1 MRALAHLAL
10 HRISNRVSRPGSKV
24 WRQFNFLE
32 THRNRQVFFSSTDY
46 STAKSSKRKTNAD
59 LPNLVTH
66 DQMLRLLSDNGGK
79 MVTRAFIVYC
89 QLSNYGA
96 IPMRETSELMLSHCF
111 NVQSALKPLEHLM
124 IYEDFNDMELVRR
137 AFDMCSRGNAP
148 HACQIILKMMKR
160 KNMKPTSEMYGFLVN
175 AYSRSGQQAA
185 ALNAFQEYVQVYD
198 EKYKNGRHV
207 LYSSAINA
215 CHQDYGGDSELKV
228 GTAFEILR
236 DYIEEVQKYA

>member
-1 MRALAHLAL
+1 MRISRRIINIFTSRNNHHHFFNNNNTAIQTTSSISLLSKKKNVSKSSLPHTSLTTKKGKTRKRMRALAHLAL

-66 DQMLRLLSDNGGK
+66 DQMLRLLSDKGGK

-148 HACQIILKMMKR
+148 HACQIILKMIEH
-160 KNMKPTSEMYGFLVN
+160 TLQITLLV
-175 AYSRSGQQAA
+175 
-185 ALNAFQEYVQVYD
+185 
-198 EKYKNGRHV
+198 
-207 LYSSAINA
+207 I
-215 CHQDYGGDSELKV
+215 
-228 GTAFEILR
+228 
-236 DYIEEVQKYA
+236 